1 MITCNPPNIL
11 IYKEERDTKCFAEAS
26 RQLNCS
32 VESDFQS
39 AEEVTLFIL
48 PL

>member
-1 MITCNPPNIL
+1 MITCNPPNNL
-11 IYKEERDTKCFAEAS
+11 IYKEESDTKCFVEAS
-26 RQLNCS
+26 RQFNCRA
-32 VESDFQS
+32 ESDFQS